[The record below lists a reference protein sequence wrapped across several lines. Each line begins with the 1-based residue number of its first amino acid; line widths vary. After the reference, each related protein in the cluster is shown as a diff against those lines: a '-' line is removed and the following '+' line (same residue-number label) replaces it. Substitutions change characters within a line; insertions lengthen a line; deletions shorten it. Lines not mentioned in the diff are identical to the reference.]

1 MDKLILIADDDLD
14 TRTLLKFILNRQ
26 MPGVQV
32 IEAEDGDET
41 LTLVAQCPPDLILMD
56 GNMPVINGWE
66 AANRLR
72 AKEQTAHIPI
82 IFLTAEQNEIYRRKC
97 AQFANWRYLAKPV
110 TMATLVGTITEAL
123 EQTVS
128 LAG

>member
-1 MDKLILIADDDLD
+1 MNKLILIADDDYD
-14 TRTLLKFILNRQ
+14 TRTLLKFIINRQ
-26 MPGVQV
+26 MPGVQ
-32 IEAEDGDET
+32 IMEAEDGDET
-41 LTLVAQCPPDLILMD
+41 LLLSAQRPPDLILMD

-97 AQFANWRYLAKPV
+97 SQFPNWRYLSKPV
-110 TMATLVGTITEAL
+110 SMAELVGAITEAL
-123 EQTVS
+123 AQPVS
-128 LAG
+128 LVS

>member
-1 MDKLILIADDDLD
+1 MSKVILIADDDYD
-14 TRTLLKFILNRQ
+14 TRILLKFIINRQ
-26 MPGVQV
+26 LPGVQIV
-32 IEAEDGDET
+32 EAEDGDET
-41 LTLVAQCPPDLILMD
+41 LTLTAQHKPDLILLD

-72 AKEQTAHIPI
+72 TKEQTAHIPI

-97 AQFANWRYLAKPV
+97 SQFPNWRYLAKPV
-110 TMATLVGTITEAL
+110 TVPTLVGAITEAL
-123 EQTVS
+123 AQNVS